1 MGTDA
6 ESKIHWLSDGKSR
19 VIGKDS
25 DAGKDRGQEK
35 RMKEDK
41 MVGWLH
47 WLSGYESEQTPG
59 DSKG

>member
-35 RMKEDK
+35 RMKVDK

-47 WLSGYESEQTPG
+47 
-59 DSKG
+59 